1 MKRKSDPSTSL
12 RASLEALQEEVHLL
26 RQGLQELKQKLE
38 EPSSLEGALHRRG
51 LRIHKADPWEGI
63 AFPRDL
69 DPAFEVEL
77 YERLKR
83 YSFRLFLR
91 DVIKRKASFRALD
104 LGRFCSPDVVQ
115 EYLGFLL
122 KGSIIERIGPIESSQ
137 REASPSALP
146 RASFRLVAEGV
157 RSFGETLEWF
167 VAQVFRREFKAPAL
181 WGIRLQE
188 VGTGGDYDV
197 LASVEG
203 RLVYVEVK
211 SSPPKHIE
219 QEEVDAFW
227 NRVQELFPALAIFL
241 VDTELRMKD
250 KMVVMFEDLLK
261 RRFGR
266 RWRAHPVTRLVDE
279 LFVLEGKIIIAN
291 AKPSLVGNLGRCL
304 RWWFSRRLALSG
316 AEGEEQ

>member
-1 MKRKSDPSTSL
+1 MRRTSDPSTSL
-12 RASLEALQEEVHLL
+12 RASLEALREEVSLL
-26 RQGLQELKQKLE
+26 RREFEALKQKLE
-38 EPSSLEGALHRRG
+38 EPLSLEGALHRRG
-51 LRIHKADPWEGI
+51 LRVHRADPWEGL
-63 AFPRDL
+63 AFPRGL
-69 DPAFEVEL
+69 DPAFEEEL
-77 YERLKR
+77 YERLKK
-83 YSFRLFLR
+83 YSFRLFFR
-91 DVIKRKASFRALD
+91 DVIKRKASFKASD

-115 EYLGFLL
+115 EYLDFLL
-122 KGSIIERIGPIESSQ
+122 KGGIIERQ
-137 REASPSALP
+137 NT
-146 RASFRLVAEGV
+146 SFRLVAKGV

-167 VAQVFRREFKAPAL
+167 VAQVFRREFKAPAF

-197 LASVEG
+197 LALVEG

-227 NRVQELFPALAIFL
+227 DRVQALFPSLAIFL

-266 RWRAHPVTRLVDE
+266 KWRAHPVTRLVDE
-279 LFVLEGKIIIAN
+279 LFVLEGRIVIAN
-291 AKPSLVGNLGRCL
+291 AKPSLIGNLGRCL
-304 RWWFSRRLALSG
+304 GWWLSRR
-316 AEGEEQ
+316 E

>member
-1 MKRKSDPSTSL
+1 MRQKSDPSTSL
-12 RASLEALQEEVHLL
+12 RASLEALREEVYLL
-26 RQGLQELKQKLE
+26 RRGLEELKQKLQ
-38 EPSSLEGALHRRG
+38 EPLSLEGALHRRG
-51 LRIHKADPWEGI
+51 LRVHKADPWEGL
-63 AFPRDL
+63 AFPRGL
-69 DPAFEVEL
+69 DPAFEEEL

-83 YSFRLFLR
+83 YSFRLFFR
-91 DVIKRKASFRALD
+91 DVIKRKASFKASN

-115 EYLGFLL
+115 EYLDFLL
-122 KGSIIERIGPIESSQ
+122 KGGIIKRQ
-137 REASPSALP
+137 NT
-146 RASFRLVAEGV
+146 SFRLVTEGV
-157 RSFGETLEWF
+157 KSFGETLEWF
-167 VAQVFRREFKAPAL
+167 VAQVFRREFRAPAL

-197 LASVEG
+197 LALVEG

-250 KMVVMFEDLLK
+250 KIVVMFEDLLR

-266 RWRAHPVTRLVDE
+266 EWRAHPVTRLMDE
-279 LFVLEGKIIIAN
+279 LFVLEGKIVIAN

-304 RWWFSRRLALSG
+304 RWWFNRR
-316 AEGEEQ
+316 E